1 MVFRGRLFNAGG
13 LFKIE
18 GRCGRSRYMAT
29 QKEKTAEGFPQLQAI
44 GVLESCFKEKF
55 GTPRQPHL
63 VPGSTARLRVYP
75 RYNPEHSLAGLGEFS
90 HVWLISWFHL
100 NTNKTFHPKIHP
112 PRLKGGKIGVF
123 ASRSPHRPN
132 PLGLSLARLEKVE
145 GDTLYLSGIDLIHG
159 TPILDIKPYLAFSD
173 AAQAPVDGWVPDN
186 AFPELAVVLSPR
198 ALKDTEGDAP
208 LRALIAGALRH
219 DPRNR
224 RDATQMKEGAELEF
238 FLCDREVHFSVAGET
253 ATVSRVAAAVK
264 FDKKFRRK
272 KPGA

>member
-1 MVFRGRLFNAGG
+1 MTEQPEEERGV
-13 LFKIE
+13 
-18 GRCGRSRYMAT
+18 
-29 QKEKTAEGFPQLQAI
+29 FPQVQVL
-44 GVLESCFKEKF
+44 GLLESCFKEKF

-63 VPGSTARLRVYP
+63 VPGSLARLRVHP
-75 RYNPEHSLAGLGEFS
+75 RYSPLHSLAGLGEFS

-132 PLGLSLARLEKVE
+132 PLGLSLAKLEKVE
-145 GDTLYLSGIDLIHG
+145 GDTLYLSGIDLIDG
-159 TPILDIKPYLAFSD
+159 TPILDIKPYLPFSD
-173 AAQAPVDGWVPDN
+173 SAPAPQAGWVPAN
-186 AFPELAVVLSPR
+186 AFPELEVVLSPR
-198 ALKDTEGDAP
+198 ALKDTCSGGTAGGEA
-208 LRALIAGALRH
+208 LRALIKDALRH

-238 FLCDREVHFSVAGET
+238 FLCDREVHFSVTEGT

-264 FDKKFRRK
+264 FEKKFRRK
-272 KPGA
+272 KPGAQ